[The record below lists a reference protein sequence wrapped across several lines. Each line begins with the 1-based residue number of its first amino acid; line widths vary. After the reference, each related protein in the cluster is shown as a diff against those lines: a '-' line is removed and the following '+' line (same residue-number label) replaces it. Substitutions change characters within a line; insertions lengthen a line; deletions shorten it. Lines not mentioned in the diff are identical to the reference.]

1 MKRPAGRTIALLGA
15 ALCSLGAAPPPD
27 PHGAARAI
35 YDGLS
40 LATQSGDAS
49 DLIVSLPEGA
59 PAPWPALAQALT
71 ELLLARGHRIS
82 NAVGEDRRLVELG
95 VEWRLS
101 LWPEGAE
108 GGVAEWTR
116 IDPGLWGTRGEPANT
131 VARYAIRWPAEG
143 GPPPTPVEPPPPA
156 SPSTVR
162 LGVPSPLGATPQPAW
177 ALAACGAGSGPEWLF
192 ALEELRLV
200 AYRLDRGRLEV
211 VAELDL
217 SAKERAARP
226 TRAPLA
232 NVICAGLSD
241 GGIAVGL
248 GHGRLKEG
256 WRVVFDPNNGAKV
269 RFKILGPLPGIP
281 IAKVGAR
288 WLVAQPDQGRH
299 RYGSWT
305 WVNADGKLEAAPLPA
320 PLFSAGPSAPGAEP
334 PAPILGLGLDLK
346 LTSFDAELT
355 PRPTPE
361 ASGLGWCS
369 RRINGAEVL
378 ILSSPLPGEERVG
391 LAGSRER
398 RLLDGPVSAGVLGHF
413 SLDRWSAIWAV
424 DRGPRGTAYYWAP
437 VELQ

>member
-1 MKRPAGRTIALLGA
+1 MRGPDGRRLALLSA
-15 ALCSLGAAPPPD
+15 TLCLVSAAPPPD
-27 PHGAARAI
+27 PQATARAI
-35 YDGLS
+35 YDGLN

-49 DLIVSLPEGA
+49 DLVVQVPEGA
-59 PAPWPALAQALT
+59 PAPWPALAQALR
-71 ELLLARGHRIS
+71 ELLLARGHRIA
-82 NAVGEDRRLVELG
+82 NAAGDDRRLVELG

-101 LWPEGAE
+101 LWPEGAL

-116 IDPGLWGTRGEPANT
+116 IDPGLWDTRGEPAVA
-131 VARYAIRWPAEG
+131 VARYSIRWPNDG
-143 GPPPTPVEPPPPA
+143 LQPTTPVEPPPPVA
-156 SPSTVR
+156 PSLVR
-162 LGVPSPLGATPQPAW
+162 LGVPTPLGATPQATW
-177 ALAACGAGSGPEWLF
+177 ALAACGPGSGPEWLF

-200 AYRLDRGRLEV
+200 AYRLDRARLEL

-217 SAKERAARP
+217 STKERAARP

-232 NVICAGLSD
+232 NVICAGLND

-256 WRVVFDPNNGAKV
+256 WRVVFDSNLGTKA
-269 RFKILGPLPGIP
+269 RFKTVGPLPGIP

-299 RYGSWT
+299 RYGSWS
-305 WVNADGKLEAAPLPA
+305 WVHADGKTEAAPLPG
-320 PLFSAGPSAPGAEP
+320 PLFSAGPSAPDTDP

-346 LTSFDAELT
+346 VTSFDAELT

-369 RRINGAEVL
+369 RRIHGADVL
-378 ILSSPLPGEERVG
+378 VLSSPLPGEERVG

-398 RLLDGPVSAGVLGHF
+398 RLLDGPVSAGALGQF
-413 SLDRWSAIWAV
+413 SPDRWSAIWAV